1 MRYWKP
7 FERLYVQVPVK
18 EEKMS
23 EDSLRKSEANLKA
36 ILENSLESIWSID
49 RAYRIQYANEVFV
62 KAFEEAFGAGLS
74 EGVNI
79 LEALPGSIRELWKE
93 RYDRAFKGEHFVFN
107 DRIDLP
113 DREIYIEVA
122 MNPILIGK
130 EVIGASFYGRDISKQ
145 KNYELQLLAAKRNAE
160 QNEERYNALYKRSND
175 FVYIHDLE
183 GNFLDANQATLSMF
197 GYSEEEIPELN
208 FLSLLEESE
217 LPRAM
222 NEIKKLLEKGRQ
234 KDKVEF
240 KLRKKNGEPVY
251 VETMS
256 SVIFQNEQAVAIQGI
271 ARDITQRKMAVE
283 SYKKLNTAINQSK
296 EIVFITDREG
306 IISFLNPEFSRVYG
320 FTEEEVKGKVTPRIL
335 KSGLAP
341 PEQATYLWNKLL
353 NKESILGEYKNRCK
367 DGSLID
373 IEGSADPI
381 LNEEGEIIGFL
392 GIHRDITDR
401 KRVEKD
407 LILAKEKAEESER
420 ELRDSQRIAR
430 IGYYILDFT
439 TGLWTSSDMLDEIF
453 GIDKGY
459 VRDVEGWLALVHP
472 DFQDEMIEYF
482 NTSVIKNHEP
492 FNKQYL
498 TIHKKTQQDTWV
510 HGYGNLEFNETG
522 ELKRMFGTIQ
532 DITKSKLIE
541 SDLKLAKEKAEES
554 DRLKSA
560 FLANMSHEIRTPMNG
575 ILGFLSLLNNTDLN
589 TDTRSKYISIL
600 NSSGER
606 LLNTI
611 NDIIEISKIE
621 SGDVDVTY
629 SDISVQKLASFYYD
643 FFLPETELK
652 NLEFKLI
659 QPREQNTIRIQ
670 ADKNKLDSVLTNLLK
685 NAIKCTER
693 GKIEFGY
700 EVLDKELKFFVK
712 DTGIGIN
719 KESIEVIFDRFIQ
732 SDISINRAHEGSGI
746 GLSICKAY
754 VELMGGKIQV
764 ESEVHKGSHFYFTIP
779 IHPEEAGKPPVKGDF
794 AVSDPNKALPAQPEK
809 LKILLAE
816 DDKVS
821 IIYLK
826 AILENIDCEIIEAE
840 NGEQALDLC
849 KKFPDIDLI
858 LMDIQMPLMDGYEA
872 TRKIREFNKEVH
884 IIAQTAFALGG
895 DREKALQVGCNE
907 YIPKPIDKEQLLHLL
922 EQYVSGKNKSD
933 PDL

>member
-1 MRYWKP
+1 MRDWKP

-23 EDSLRKSEANLKA
+23 EDSIRKSEANLKA

-49 RAYRIQYANEVFV
+49 RSYRIQYANEVFV
-62 KAFEEAFGAGLS
+62 KAFEEAFGVGLS

-79 LEALPGSIRELWKE
+79 LEALPGSMRELWKE

-107 DRIDLP
+107 ERIDLP

-122 MNPILIGK
+122 MNPILSGK
-130 EVIGASFYGRDISKQ
+130 KVIGASFFGRDVSKQ
-145 KNYELQLLAAKRNAE
+145 KTYELQLLAAKRNAE

-183 GNFLDANQATLSMF
+183 GNFLDANQATLHMF
-197 GYSEEEIPELN
+197 GYGEEDIPELN

-217 LPRAM
+217 LPKAL
-222 NEIKKLLEKGRQ
+222 NEIKKLLDKGRQ

-240 KLRKKNGEPVY
+240 KLKKKNGKPVY

-306 IISFLNPEFSRVYG
+306 IITFLNPEFSRVYG

-353 NKESILGEYKNRCK
+353 NKESILGEYKNRRK

-401 KRVEKD
+401 KQAEED
-407 LILAKEKAEESER
+407 LI
-420 ELRDSQRIAR
+420 
-430 IGYYILDFT
+430 
-439 TGLWTSSDMLDEIF
+439 
-453 GIDKGY
+453 
-459 VRDVEGWLALVHP
+459 
-472 DFQDEMIEYF
+472 
-482 NTSVIKNHEP
+482 
-492 FNKQYL
+492 
-498 TIHKKTQQDTWV
+498 
-510 HGYGNLEFNETG
+510 
-522 ELKRMFGTIQ
+522 
-532 DITKSKLIE
+532 
-541 SDLKLAKEKAEES
+541 LAKEKAEES

-589 TDTRSKYISIL
+589 SDTRSKYISIL

-621 SGDVDVTY
+621 SGDVEVTY
-629 SDISVQKLASFYYD
+629 TDISVQKLASFYYD

-652 NLEFKLI
+652 NLEFNLI
-659 QPREQNTIRIQ
+659 QPEEHKMIRIQ
-670 ADKNKLDSVLTNLLK
+670 ADKNKLDSVLSNLIK

-700 EVLDKELKFFVK
+700 EVLGKDLKFFVK

-719 KESIEVIFDRFIQ
+719 QESIEVIFNRFRQ
-732 SDISINRAHEGSGI
+732 SDISISRAHEGSGI

-754 VELMGGKIQV
+754 VELMGGKIKV
-764 ESEVHKGSHFYFTIP
+764 ESEENKGSLFYFTIP
-779 IHPEEAGKPPVKGDF
+779 IQPEEAGEPPVKGDF

-840 NGEQALDLC
+840 NGEQVLELC
-849 KKFPDIDLI
+849 KKFPDIELI
-858 LMDIQMPLMDGYEA
+858 LMDIQMPIMDGYEA
-872 TRKIREFNKEVH
+872 TSKIREFNKNVH
-884 IIAQTAFALGG
+884 IIAQTAYALGG
-895 DREKALQVGCNE
+895 DREKALQAGCNE
-907 YIPKPIDKEQLLHLL
+907 YIPKPIDKAQLLHLL
-922 EQYVSGKNKSD
+922 EQYISGKNKSYR
-933 PDL
+933 DL

>member
-1 MRYWKP
+1 MKRAATM
-7 FERLYVQVPVK
+7 E
-18 EEKMS
+18 
-23 EDSLRKSEANLKA
+23 SLRRSEANLKA

-49 RAYRIQYANEVFV
+49 RNYRIQFVNDVFV
-62 KAFEEAFGAGLS
+62 QAFEQSFGVYLS
-74 EGVNI
+74 KGMNL
-79 LEALPGSIRELWKE
+79 LEALPESIRGLWKE
-93 RYDRAFKGEHFVFN
+93 RYDRAFNKEHFVFN

-113 DREIYIEVA
+113 DREIYIEVS
-122 MNPILIGK
+122 MNPILVED

-145 KNYELQLLAAKRNAE
+145 KNYELQLLAAKENAE
-160 QNEERYNALYKRSND
+160 EIEERYNALYKRSND

-197 GYSEEEIPELN
+197 GYSEEEISSLN
-208 FLSLLEESE
+208 FLSLIEQSE
-217 LPRAM
+217 LPKAID
-222 NEIKKLLEKGRQ
+222 EINKLLEKGSQ
-234 KDKVEF
+234 KEKVEF
-240 KLRKKNGEPVY
+240 KLKKKNGEAVY
-251 VETMS
+251 LETRS
-256 SVIFQNEQAVAIQGI
+256 SLIFHDEKPVAIQGI
-271 ARDITQRKMAVE
+271 ARDITQRRTAVE
-283 SYKKLNTAINQSK
+283 SYKKLNAAINQSR
-296 EIVFITDREG
+296 EIVFITDKEG
-306 IISFLNPEFSRVYG
+306 IITFLNPEFSRVYG
-320 FTEEEVKGKVTPRIL
+320 FSAEEVVGKVTPRIL

-341 PEQATYLWNKLL
+341 PEQASYLWNKLL

-401 KRVEKD
+401 KRVEED

-420 ELRDSQRIAR
+420 ELRESQRIAR
-430 IGYYILDFT
+430 IGYYILNFK
-439 TGLWTSSDMLDEIF
+439 TGLWTSSEMLDEIF
-453 GIDKGY
+453 GIDKDY
-459 VRDVEGWLALVHP
+459 VRDVNGWLSLVHP
-472 DFQDEMIEYF
+472 DFQAEMIEYF
-482 NTSVIKNHEP
+482 NISVIKNHEP
-492 FNKQYL
+492 FNMQYKTL
-498 TIHKKTQQDTWV
+498 DKKTQNSSWV
-510 HGYGNLEFNETG
+510 HGYGTLEFDEKG
-522 ELKRMFGTIQ
+522 ELSRMFGTIQ
-532 DITKSKLIE
+532 DITQSKLIE

-575 ILGFLSLLNNTDLN
+575 ILGFLSLLNNTDLT
-589 TDTRSKYISIL
+589 TDTRNKYISIL

-629 SDISVQKLASFYYD
+629 TDINVQKLASFYYD

-652 NLEFKLI
+652 NLQFNLVLPPEHKM
-659 QPREQNTIRIQ
+659 IRIQ
-670 ADKNKLDSVLTNLLK
+670 ADKNKLDSVLTNLIK
-685 NAIKCTER
+685 NAIKCTES

-700 EVLDKELKFFVK
+700 EVLDKKLKFFVK

-719 KESIEVIFDRFIQ
+719 KESIAVIFDRFIQ
-732 SDISINRAHEGSGI
+732 SDISVNRAQEGSGI

-764 ESEVHKGSHFYFTIP
+764 ESEENKGSHFYFTIP
-779 IHPEEAGKPPVKGDF
+779 IDHGEVQKQADSVEIVGTRTGNGLAG
-794 AVSDPNKALPAQPEK
+794 QPEK

-816 DDKVS
+816 DDEVS
-821 IIYLK
+821 IIYLR
-826 AILENIDCEIIEAE
+826 AILENIDCELIEAE
-840 NGEQALDLC
+840 NGKKVLALC
-849 KKFPDIDLI
+849 KKTPDIDLI

-872 TRKIREFNKEVH
+872 TRKIREFNKDVY
-884 IIAQTAFALGG
+884 IIAQTAYALGG
-895 DREKALQVGCNE
+895 DREKALQAGCNE

-922 EQYVSGKNKSD
+922 GQYISGKNKSY